1 MSVSYEWLVE
11 EIDADGDITDVVHF
25 NDAASALR
33 HALGVRARGVRA
45 DYGVVRDRIDA
56 SGYHCRAWAYADDS
70 NALGT
75 HFLDAADEEVA
86 RVPARFIAELKRAQA
101 D

>member
-1 MSVSYEWLVE
+1 MSVYYEWLVE

-33 HALGVRARGVRA
+33 HALDVRARGVRA

-70 NALGT
+70 NNLGT